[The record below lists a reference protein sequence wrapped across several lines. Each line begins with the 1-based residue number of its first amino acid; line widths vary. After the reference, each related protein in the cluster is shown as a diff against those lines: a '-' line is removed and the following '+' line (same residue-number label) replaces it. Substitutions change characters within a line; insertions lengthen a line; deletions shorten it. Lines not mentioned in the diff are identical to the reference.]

1 MLRVLYP
8 YEYVDSV
15 FVIDYKKLH
24 QNGFKAIIFD
34 IDNTLVHHGDDST
47 EEVDQLFRYIQG
59 IGFKTFILSNNSEAR
74 IQRFLRNIECDYIY
88 DAQKP
93 NTENYLKTI
102 ERLGV
107 KKEEAVFIGDQVF
120 TDIFGAN
127 KSGIPSIL
135 VKFIRQPGETK
146 IGIRRNVE
154 KVILKFYSW
163 NKRCQNRLGGVQK
176 KES

>member
-1 MLRVLYP
+1 MLSVLYP

-15 FVIDYKKLH
+15 FVIDYKKLYE
-24 QNGFKAIIFD
+24 NGYKAIIFD

-47 EEVDQLFRYIQG
+47 EEVDELFRYIQSLG
-59 IGFKTFILSNNSEAR
+59 LKTFILSNNSDAR
-74 IQRFLRNIECDYIY
+74 IKRFLKNIECDYIY

-93 NTENYLKTI
+93 NTENYIKAV

-107 KKEEAVFIGDQVF
+107 KKEEAIFVGDQVF
-120 TDIFGAN
+120 TDIYGAN

-154 KVILKFYSW
+154 KIILKLYSW
-163 NKRCQNRLGGVQK
+163 SKRYQKRLGGVQK
-176 KES
+176 EN